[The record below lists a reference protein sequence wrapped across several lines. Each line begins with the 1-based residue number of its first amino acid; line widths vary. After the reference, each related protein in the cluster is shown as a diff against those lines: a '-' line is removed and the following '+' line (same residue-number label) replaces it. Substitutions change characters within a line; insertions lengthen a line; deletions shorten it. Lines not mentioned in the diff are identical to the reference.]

1 MKRFLF
7 LFLLAGLLTAPL
19 SVQAQ
24 PAWKQLLKMLGR
36 GCQSQRQAISDGLQ
50 KALRR
55 RIVPPPA
62 TRLPPIQAFAS
73 LENVSVYYD
82 RGYAQPPFPLPQ
94 QKTELY
100 RGMTLDP
107 TGRELR
113 HIFKH
118 GLEVSKTHTT
128 NFGAYDGREYPRDQK
143 AIFATPE
150 IRVAASFAYGV
161 QTDNHIPVII
171 HLKRVNDEYI
181 VSIPH
186 DVPLSWIY
194 RVSALL
200 KIDGRLVWGEI
211 KLDENDRFIFT
222 PYPAR

>member
-1 MKRFLF
+1 MRRFLF
-7 LFLLAGLLTAPL
+7 FFLLTGLLTAPL

-24 PAWKQLLKMLGR
+24 PSLKQLLKILGR
-36 GCQSQRQAISDGLQ
+36 SCQPQRQAISAGLR

-55 RIVPPPA
+55 RLPPPA
-62 TRLPPIQAFAS
+62 ARLSPLAFAS
-73 LENVSVYYD
+73 LKNVSVYYAPSD
-82 RGYAQPPFPLPQ
+82 TQPPFPLPQ
-94 QKTELY
+94 QETELY

-171 HLKRVNDEYI
+171 HLKRVSDEHI

-186 DVPLSWIY
+186 DIPPSWIY

-200 KIDGRLVWGEI
+200 RIDGRLVWGEI

-222 PYPAR
+222 PYPSL